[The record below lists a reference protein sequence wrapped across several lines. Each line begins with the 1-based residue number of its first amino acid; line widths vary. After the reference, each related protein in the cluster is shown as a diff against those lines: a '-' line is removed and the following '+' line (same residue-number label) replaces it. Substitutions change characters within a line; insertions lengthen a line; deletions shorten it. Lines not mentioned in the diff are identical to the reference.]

1 MDATLEFNLKQL
13 KLNSFLMNYKKEA
26 EEGIKKKISYTSYL
40 EHLSRLE
47 VMRRTNLTIQNRLKA
62 AKFPVPKTM
71 DTFDFAHVPQI
82 DKKVIYQL
90 AEGHFTSSA
99 KNVIFFGPC
108 GTGKTHMAIALGRE
122 LCLKKYKVF
131 YSNVNHFIHLLLE
144 ANHNLKLNKFIK
156 KMQTYDLTILDELG
170 YVPFEQTAT
179 NLLFQFLAEQYE
191 KRSLLITTNLA
202 FSQWDQI
209 FKEKQ
214 TTVAA
219 VDRLIHHSYVLHFE
233 GKDGKSFRLKSSL
246 MEKNKKAKA
255 K

>member
-26 EEGIKKKISYTSYL
+26 EEGMKRKISYTAYL
-40 EHLSRLE
+40 ENLSSLE
-47 VMRRTNLTIQNRLKA
+47 VMRRTNLIIQSRLKSA
-62 AKFPVPKTM
+62 RFPAPKTI
-71 DTFDFAHVPQI
+71 DTFDFTHVPKI
-82 DKKVIYQL
+82 DKKIIFQL

-99 KNVIFFGPC
+99 KNIIFFGPC
-108 GTGKTHMAIALGRE
+108 GTGKTHLSIALGRE

-131 YSNVNHFIHLLLE
+131 YSNVNHFINLLLE
-144 ANHNLKLNKFIK
+144 ANHNLKFNQFIK
-156 KMQTYDLTILDELG
+156 KMQSYDLTILDELG

-214 TTVAA
+214 TTLAA

-233 GKDGKSFRLKSSL
+233 GRDEKSFRLKSSL
-246 MEKNKKAKA
+246 MEKEKMRKSK
-255 K
+255 